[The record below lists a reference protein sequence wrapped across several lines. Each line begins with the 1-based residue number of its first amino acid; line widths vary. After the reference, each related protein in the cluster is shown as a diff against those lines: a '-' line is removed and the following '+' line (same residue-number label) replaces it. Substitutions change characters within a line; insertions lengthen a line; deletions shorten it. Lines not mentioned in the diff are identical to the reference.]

1 MRTPGAILLISCYEL
16 GHQPL
21 NLASPLAVLE
31 QAGYMPVAIDTAVE
45 PLLDDTILRARLVCI
60 SVPMHTALRL
70 AMRVAGRAQTL
81 NPAARLCFYGLYA
94 SLNAEYLHEQ
104 GIDYVIGGEYEQA
117 LLELAQALEQ
127 GSSEPIPGVGTPARP
142 AAPILRRLPFLQ
154 PARQAL
160 PPLQRYA
167 RLQQG
172 ERLSLVGYVET
183 SRGCLHTCLH
193 CPITPVYGG
202 RFFVLPREVVLQDI
216 RAQVGLGAGTRATNG
231 SENAEAQPRNGSA
244 PEGAQHITFGDP
256 DFLNGPGHA
265 LKILR
270 AMHAEF
276 PTLTFDATIKIEH
289 ILEHRALF
297 REFQALG
304 CAFIVSAVEA
314 VSDHVLAHLDKGHT
328 RADVIEAL
336 DILEDAGIPM
346 RPSLL
351 PFTPWTTLDDYLDL
365 LNFVEQ
371 HHLIGQIDPV
381 HYSIRLL
388 LPPGSA
394 LLDQPAMR
402 PYLGELDAAAFSY
415 QWTHPDPRMDE
426 LQREVAALAE
436 AGERANTP
444 AEETFYAIKALAE
457 EAAGLA
463 LSAARSAR
471 VPLAQK
477 VTPHLTE
484 SWFC

>member
-1 MRTPGAILLISCYEL
+1 MRRPGEILLISCYEL

-21 NLASPLAVLE
+21 NLASPLAVLT
-31 QAGYMPVAIDTAVE
+31 QAGYAPFAIDTAVE
-45 PLLDDTILRARLVCI
+45 PLSDDTMLQARLVCI

-70 AMRVAGRAQTL
+70 AMRVAGRVQAL

-94 SLNAEYLHEQ
+94 TLNAEYLHQQ
-104 GIDYVIGGEYEQA
+104 GVDFVIGGEYEQA
-117 LLELAQALEQ
+117 LLALAQALEQ
-127 GSSEPIPGVGTPARP
+127 GSSDPMPGVGTRVQP

-154 PARQAL
+154 PERQAL

-172 ERLSLVGYVET
+172 DALSLVGYVET

-216 RAQVGLGAGTRATNG
+216 RAQVGLGA
-231 SENAEAQPRNGSA
+231 
-244 PEGAQHITFGDP
+244 QHITFGDP
-256 DFLNGPGHA
+256 DFLNGPGHS

-276 PTLTFDATIKIEH
+276 PALTFDATIKIEH
-289 ILEHRALF
+289 LLEHRALF
-297 REFQALG
+297 REFKALG

-314 VSDHVLAHLDKGHT
+314 VSDHVLLHLDKGHT

-336 DILEDAGIPM
+336 GILEDAGIPI

-371 HHLIGQIDPV
+371 QHLIGQIDPV

-394 LLDQPAMR
+394 LLVQPAML

-415 QWTHPDPRMDE
+415 QWTHPDPRMDQ
-426 LQREVAALAE
+426 LQREVAALVE
-436 AGERANTP
+436 AGERAITP
-444 AEETFYAIKALAE
+444 AAETFFAIKALAE
-457 EAAGLA
+457 ETAGLV

-471 VPLAQK
+471 VPLAQQA
-477 VTPHLTE
+477 TPHLTE

>member
-21 NLASPLAVLE
+21 NLASPFAFLA
-31 QAGYMPVAIDTAVE
+31 QAGYSPVAIDTAVE
-45 PLLDDTILRARLVCI
+45 PLTDGTIAQARLVCI

-70 AMRVAGRAQTL
+70 AMGVAERVRAL
-81 NPAARLCFYGLYA
+81 NPSARLCFYGLYA
-94 SLNAEYLHEQ
+94 SLNADYLHQQ
-104 GIDYVIGGEYEQA
+104 GVDYVIGGEYEQA
-117 LLELAQALEQ
+117 LLELVRALEQ
-127 GSSEPIPGVGTPARP
+127 GNVESLPGVGTRAQP

-154 PARQAL
+154 PNRQAL

-172 ERLSLVGYVET
+172 ETFSVVGYVET

-202 RFFVLPREVVLQDI
+202 RFFVIPREIVLQDI
-216 RAQVGLGAGTRATNG
+216 RAQ
-231 SENAEAQPRNGSA
+231 AQM
-244 PEGAQHITFGDP
+244 GAQHITFGDP
-256 DFLNGPGHA
+256 DFLNGPGHS

-276 PTLTFDATIKIEH
+276 PSMTFDATIKIEH

-297 REFQALG
+297 REFKALG

-314 VSDHVLAHLDKGHT
+314 VSDHILAHLDKGHT

-336 DILEDAGIPM
+336 RILEDADIPM

-371 HHLIGQIDPV
+371 YHLTEQIDPV

-394 LLDQPAMR
+394 LLEQPAMR

-415 QWTHPDPRMDE
+415 QWTHPDPRMDQ
-426 LQREVAALAE
+426 LQQEVAALVE
-436 AGERANTP
+436 AGERASTP

-457 EAAGLA
+457 ETSGLA
-463 LSAARSAR
+463 LSAARSIRTPAAR
-471 VPLAQK
+471 KP
-477 VTPHLTE
+477 TPHLTE

>member
-21 NLASPLAVLE
+21 NLASPYAVLE

-45 PLLDDTILRARLVCI
+45 PLSDDTILRARLVCI

-70 AMRVAGRAQTL
+70 AMRVAGRVQAL
-81 NPAARLCFYGLYA
+81 NPNARLCFYGLYA
-94 SLNAEYLHEQ
+94 ALNAEYLHAQ
-104 GIDYVIGGEYEQA
+104 GIEFVIGGEYEQA
-117 LLELAQALEQ
+117 LLALVQALEQ
-127 GSSEPIPGVGTPARP
+127 GKSEPIPGVGTRARP
-142 AAPILRRLPFLQ
+142 AAPILRRLPFVQ
-154 PARQAL
+154 PNRRAL

-172 ERLSLVGYVET
+172 DALSLVGYVET

-202 RFFVLPREVVLQDI
+202 RFFVLPRDVVLQDI
-216 RAQVGLGAGTRATNG
+216 RAQVAL
-231 SENAEAQPRNGSA
+231 
-244 PEGAQHITFGDP
+244 GAQHITFGDP
-256 DFLNGPGHA
+256 DFLNGPGHS

-270 AMHAEF
+270 AMHAEV
-276 PTLTFDATIKIEH
+276 PALTFDATIKIEH

-297 REFQALG
+297 REFKALG
-304 CAFIVSAVEA
+304 CAFIISAVEA
-314 VSDHVLAHLDKGHT
+314 VSDHVLLHLDKGHT

-336 DILEDAGIPM
+336 GILEDAGIPM

-371 HHLIGQIDPV
+371 QHLIDQIDPV

-394 LLDQPAMR
+394 LLEQPATR

-415 QWTHPDPRMDE
+415 QWTHPDPRMDQ
-426 LQREVAALAE
+426 LQREVAALVE
-436 AGERANTP
+436 AGERANAP
-444 AEETFYAIKALAE
+444 AAETFFAVKALAE
-457 EAAGLA
+457 ETAGLV

-471 VPLAQK
+471 VPLAQQ